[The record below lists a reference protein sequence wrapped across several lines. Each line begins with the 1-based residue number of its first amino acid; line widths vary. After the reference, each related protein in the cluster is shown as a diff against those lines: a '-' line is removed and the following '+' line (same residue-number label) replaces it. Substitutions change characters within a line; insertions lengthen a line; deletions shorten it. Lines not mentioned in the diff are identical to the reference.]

1 MNGKGR
7 VEMSDEAAL
16 LRRIVRRRGEGL
28 GPVAVQENEGK
39 FFCIFFL
46 LKIFIFKWKG
56 FDTLNVYLV
65 V

>member
-1 MNGKGR
+1 
-7 VEMSDEAAL
+7 MSEEAAL

-28 GPVAVQENEGK
+28 GPVAVEENEGK